1 MDILQHISKILY
13 HKPFFPLK
21 LEMFYS
27 TQCLSINARKK
38 KKSINARICLE
49 VDIKRILKYLKK
61 IPMYLI
67 LGSSCDI

>member
-27 TQCLSINARKK
+27 TQCLSINAR
-38 KKSINARICLE
+38 ICLE

-61 IPMYLI
+61 IPIYLI

>member
-27 TQCLSINARKK
+27 TQGL
-38 KKSINARICLE
+38 SINARICLE

-61 IPMYLI
+61 IPIYLI

>member
-21 LEMFYS
+21 LEKFYS
-27 TQCLSINARKK
+27 TQGL
-38 KKSINARICLE
+38 SINARICLE